1 MRTKSSAPAPADAP
15 FEADAGG
22 VLTINLDALA
32 ANYRRFQDTAPH
44 AEVGAVVK
52 ANAYGLG
59 LKPVVAALAEAG
71 CGSFFVAEA
80 SEGRA
85 VREALAG
92 RADDVPIYVLN
103 GLMPGAAPAFI
114 EYGLRP
120 CLSSLAEIGEWK
132 AATHLPCA
140 IHFDTGMNR
149 LGLTA
154 GETAEFMASNT
165 WSEGLDVALLMSH
178 LACADDPDRE
188 LNAIQRERFA
198 HIVDTLQPR
207 FPRAVASLANS
218 GGAFLGADYH
228 FDLIRPGIG
237 LYGGNPFT
245 ARDNPFETV
254 VTVEARV
261 LQVKDVPAGESTGY
275 GASSTGDGV
284 RRVAVL
290 AAGYADGYFR
300 SLSFPSL
307 PGLQAQGGVVAL
319 AGHIVPIAGRV
330 SMDLIVADITSLAE
344 GAVSRGDMA
353 ELVGRHVPLDEVA
366 KRAGTLGYEILTS
379 LGERYRRHY
388 TRGGRIPSSA
398 ADNNMGRSV
407 S

>member
-1 MRTKSSAPAPADAP
+1 MRTKPSAPAPADAP

-22 VLTINLDALA
+22 VLTIDLDALA

-59 LKPVVAALAEAG
+59 LRPVAAALAEAG

-80 SEGRA
+80 AEGRA
-85 VREALAG
+85 VREALKG
-92 RADDVPIYVLN
+92 RADDATIYVLN
-103 GLMPGAAPAFI
+103 GLMPGAAPVFI

-120 CLSSLAEIGEWK
+120 CLSSLAEIEEWK

-149 LGLTA
+149 LGLSP
-154 GETAEFMASNT
+154 GETARFMADND
-165 WSEGLDVALLMSH
+165 WSGGLDVALLMSH
-178 LACADDPDRE
+178 LACADDPAHA
-188 LNAIQRERFA
+188 LNATQRERFA
-198 HIVDTLQPR
+198 HIVETLQPR

-218 GGAFLGADYH
+218 GGAFLGTDYH

-237 LYGGNPFT
+237 LYGGNPFA

-254 VTVEARV
+254 ATAHARV
-261 LQVKDVPAGESTGY
+261 LQVKEVPAGESTGY
-275 GASSTGDGV
+275 GASSTAEGV
-284 RRVAVL
+284 RRIAVL

-307 PGLQAQGGVVAL
+307 PDLRAQGGMVAL
-319 AGHIVPIAGRV
+319 AGRIVPVAGRV
-330 SMDLIVADITSLAE
+330 SMDLIVADITSLPE

-353 ELVGRHVPLDEVA
+353 ELIGPAVPLDEVA
-366 KRAGTLGYEILTS
+366 RRAGTLGYEVLTS

-388 TRGGRIPSSA
+388 TRGGRIPSGVA
-398 ADNNMGRSV
+398 GNNKGRSV

>member
-1 MRTKSSAPAPADAP
+1 MKTKPRAPVSADAP

-22 VLTINLDALA
+22 VLTINLDAIG
-32 ANYRRFQDTAPH
+32 ANYRRFQETAPH

-59 LKPVVAALAEAG
+59 LAPVVAALAEAG

-80 SEGRA
+80 SEGRTA
-85 VREALAG
+85 REALRDLAED
-92 RADDVPIYVLN
+92 ATIYVMN
-103 GLMPGAAPAFI
+103 GLMPGAASAYI

-120 CLSSLAEIGEWK
+120 CLSSLAEIEEWK

-149 LGLTA
+149 LGLTPD
-154 GETAEFMASNT
+154 ETDAFMTSNA
-165 WSEGLDVALLMSH
+165 WSDGLDVALIMSH
-178 LACADDPDRE
+178 LACADDPDHA
-188 LNAIQRERFA
+188 LNATQRDRFKR
-198 HIVDTLQPR
+198 IVETLQPR
-207 FPRAVASLANS
+207 FPRAIASLANS
-218 GGAFLGADYH
+218 GGAYLGPDYH

-261 LQVKDVPAGESTGY
+261 LQVKKLPAGATAGY
-275 GASSTGDGV
+275 GASWTAEGA
-284 RRVAVL
+284 RRIAVL

-300 SLSFPSL
+300 SLSSPAL
-307 PGLQAQGGVVAL
+307 PGLQAEGGVISL
-319 AGHIVPIAGRV
+319 AGQIVPIAGRV
-330 SMDLIVADITSLAE
+330 SMDLIVADITSLPE

-353 ELVGRHVPLDEVA
+353 ELVGPNISLDEIA
-366 KRAGTLGYEILTS
+366 RRAGTLGYEVLTS

-388 TRGGRIPSSA
+388 TRAGRILSGGA
-398 ADNNMGRSV
+398 GNNKGRSV